1 MHHNYNCYVSCFSVF
16 VKDKWQ
22 MSPILVHDKRSM
34 INPGRLELDGS
45 ARTIILECT
54 ASIQS
59 KDSSV
64 AVAYFNLSVIRSFLM
79 KNPTLN
85 MQD

>member
-1 MHHNYNCYVSCFSVF
+1 MHHNYQFYVSCFSVF

-45 ARTIILECT
+45 ARTIILE
-54 ASIQS
+54 
-59 KDSSV
+59 SV